1 MTNEISGTLVEVD
14 ARKHA
19 VLRSVELERGEGKPV
34 GVVVSPDGRRIYVAN
49 GATGVVTVLDAGTL
63 KAVGRIPVGRRPWG
77 LALSRD
83 GRWLYAAN
91 GLSDT
96 VSVIDARAGKAVAS
110 IRVGKRPW
118 GLATR

>member
-1 MTNEISGTLVEVD
+1 
-14 ARKHA
+14 
-19 VLRSVELERGEGKPV
+19 
-34 GVVVSPDGRRIYVAN
+34 
-49 GATGVVTVLDAGTL
+49 VLDAGTL
-63 KAVGRIPVGRRPWG
+63 KAVARIPVGRRPWG

-83 GRWLYAAN
+83 GRWLYTAN

-96 VSVIDARAGKAVAS
+96 VSMIDTRTRHVVAS